1 MSYCPKASENRWRNV
16 PSLGRARSWTLELS
30 QDSSGDHANRGT
42 GEWIGGRLNLQIV
55 WRNPQS
61 RVTPKPHVEQIVEDA
76 CGALY
81 AVRRSDEI
89 KVFELIVNR
98 AA

>member
-1 MSYCPKASENRWRNV
+1 LK
-16 PSLGRARSWTLELS
+16 
-30 QDSSGDHANRGT
+30 
-42 GEWIGGRLNLQIV
+42 LQIV

-61 RVTPKPHVEQIVEDA
+61 RVTQEPHVEQIVEDA
-76 CGALY
+76 YGALY

>member
-1 MSYCPKASENRWRNV
+1 V
-16 PSLGRARSWTLELS
+16 PSPGRARSWTLELS
-30 QDSSGDHANRGT
+30 QSSSGDHANHDT
-42 GEWIGGRLNLQIV
+42 GEWIGGRLKLQIV

-61 RVTPKPHVEQIVEDA
+61 RVTQEPHVEQIVEDA
-76 CGALY
+76 YGALY

>member
-1 MSYCPKASENRWRNV
+1 
-16 PSLGRARSWTLELS
+16 
-30 QDSSGDHANRGT
+30 
-42 GEWIGGRLNLQIV
+42 LQIV

-61 RVTPKPHVEQIVEDA
+61 RVTHKPRVEQIVEDA
-76 CGALY
+76 YRALY

-89 KVFELIVNR
+89 KVFELIVSR

>member
-1 MSYCPKASENRWRNV
+1 M
-16 PSLGRARSWTLELS
+16 
-30 QDSSGDHANRGT
+30 
-42 GEWIGGRLNLQIV
+42 QIV

-61 RVTPKPHVEQIVEDA
+61 HATPKPRVEQIVEDA
-76 CGALY
+76 YGALY

-89 KVFELIVNR
+89 KVFELIVSR